1 MSIHEMMSDKESK
14 TLLYAQKISVIPKST
29 YEKFLVDKIH
39 PLKMDDSSYYLLGLG
54 LQKDSE
60 FLGIFNHYL
69 LKEMESGLNMRARRS
84 LQNSFYV
91 NEQFE
96 MREPQPLGSN
106 NVMFLFILLGFG
118 LIASVT
124 VSICELVAGKYRKY
138 SHPSSDRPSDRET
151 KRSKLNMRTT
161 STK

>member
-124 VSICELVAGKYRKY
+124 VSICELVAGKHRKY
-138 SHPSSDRPSDRET
+138 SQPSSVKPNKVT

>member
-1 MSIHEMMSDKESK
+1 M
-14 TLLYAQKISVIPKST
+14 
-29 YEKFLVDKIH
+29 DKIY
-39 PLKMDDSSYYLLGLG
+39 PLKMDDSSYNLLGLG

-96 MREPQPLGSN
+96 MPEPQPLGSN
-106 NVMFLFILLGFG
+106 NVMFLFILLGLG
-118 LIASVT
+118 LITSVT
-124 VSICELVAGKYRKY
+124 VSVYELVAGKHRKY
-138 SHPSSDRPSDRET
+138 SQPSSVKSDKAVKAKHENNINKVEAHDTFGR
-151 KRSKLNMRTT
+151 RSYFK
-161 STK
+161 

>member
-1 MSIHEMMSDKESK
+1 MMSDKESK

-39 PLKMDDSSYYLLGLG
+39 PLKMDDSSYNLLGLG

-96 MREPQPLGSN
+96 MPEPQPLGSN

-118 LIASVT
+118 LNH
-124 VSICELVAGKYRKY
+124 L
-138 SHPSSDRPSDRET
+138 SDCVY
-151 KRSKLNMRTT
+151 L
-161 STK
+161 